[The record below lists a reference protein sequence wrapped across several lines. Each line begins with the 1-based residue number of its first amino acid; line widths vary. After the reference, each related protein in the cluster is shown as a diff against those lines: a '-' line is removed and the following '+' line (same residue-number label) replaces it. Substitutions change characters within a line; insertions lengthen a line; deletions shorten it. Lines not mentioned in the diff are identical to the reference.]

1 MLQCDV
7 LLTTAAEARK
17 WFMRMQM
24 YMSPLVAML
33 DADGERKAWS
43 CELGEVST
51 R

>member
-7 LLTTAAEARK
+7 LLTTAAEVRK

-24 YMSPLVAML
+24 YMSRAASLCWMRMVR
-33 DADGERKAWS
+33 GK
-43 CELGEVST
+43 LGDV